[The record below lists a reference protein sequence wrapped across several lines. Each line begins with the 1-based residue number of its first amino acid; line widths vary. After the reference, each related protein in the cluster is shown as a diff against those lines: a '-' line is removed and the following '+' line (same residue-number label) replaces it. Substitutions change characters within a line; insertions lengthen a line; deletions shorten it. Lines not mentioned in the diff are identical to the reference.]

1 MNDAG
6 NREAQMAHL
15 FDPAPRRRLTKRAQ
29 KKKSSRAK
37 VVKLTPQQRRELDD
51 LVRFTEAH
59 GGRRALRP
67 LRPYYS
73 VKAAKP
79 RETSEPPESTDE
91 PGSASTARDGRSRLP
106 FSR

>member
-67 LRPYYS
+67 YYS